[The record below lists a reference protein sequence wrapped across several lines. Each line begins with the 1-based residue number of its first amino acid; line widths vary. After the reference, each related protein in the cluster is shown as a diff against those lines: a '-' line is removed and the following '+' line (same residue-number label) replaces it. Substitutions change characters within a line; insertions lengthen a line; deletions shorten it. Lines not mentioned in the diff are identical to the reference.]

1 MNAAIADSAMNHRQ
15 WRSRTARL
23 TILAR
28 SALSIQGRNMFFR
41 SFYSAVLA
49 CSLAGLAQ
57 AQTDTTQLK
66 RQAELR
72 QSPSDTSASVA
83 TLPALTALTRLPE
96 RQGPWLRVKTAAGQT
111 GWIHMFDVGSAAAA
125 TPSTGNAASGALR
138 GLTNFFS
145 GGASKPTTTTATST
159 VGIRGLGSED
169 IANAQPNLD
178 ALKNAEALR
187 TDASQAQRF
196 ATDAQLAVRTV
207 PPLPAPEPPPQAE
220 SNNSYNKTG
229 GK

>member
-1 MNAAIADSAMNHRQ
+1 MI
-15 WRSRTARL
+15 
-23 TILAR
+23 
-28 SALSIQGRNMFFR
+28 FR
-41 SFYSAVLA
+41 SICSAVLA
-49 CSLAGLAQ
+49 CSVAGLAQ
-57 AQTDTTQLK
+57 AQTDTTQVK

-72 QSPSDTSASVA
+72 QSPSDTAASVA
-83 TLPALTALTRLPE
+83 TLPAQTALTRLPE

-125 TPSTGNAASGALR
+125 VATPSTGNVASGALR

-169 IANAQPNLD
+169 IANAQPNLG

-187 TDASQAQRF
+187 TDAAQAQGF
-196 ATDAQLAVRTV
+196 AADAQLATRTV
-207 PPLPAPEPPPQAE
+207 PPLPAPELPQAE
-220 SNNSYNKTG
+220 ANSPFNKTG

>member
-1 MNAAIADSAMNHRQ
+1 MNHRQ
-15 WRSRTARL
+15 WSPRTAGP
-23 TILAR
+23 TKVAR
-28 SALSIQGRNMFFR
+28 SALSIRGRNMFLR
-41 SFYSAVLA
+41 SICSAALA
-49 CSLAGLAQ
+49 CSLAGIAYAQ
-57 AQTDTTQLK
+57 AQGQTDTTQAK

-72 QSPSDTSASVA
+72 QSPSDTAASVA
-83 TLPALTALTRLPE
+83 TLPAQTALTRLPE

-111 GWIHMFDVGSAAAA
+111 GWIHMFDVGSAATA
-125 TPSTGNAASGALR
+125 TSSTGNAASGALR

-169 IANAQPNLD
+169 IANAQPNLG

-187 TDASQAQRF
+187 TDAAQAQRF
-196 ATDAQLAVRTV
+196 AADAQLATRTV

-220 SNNSYNKTG
+220 ANSPFNKTG